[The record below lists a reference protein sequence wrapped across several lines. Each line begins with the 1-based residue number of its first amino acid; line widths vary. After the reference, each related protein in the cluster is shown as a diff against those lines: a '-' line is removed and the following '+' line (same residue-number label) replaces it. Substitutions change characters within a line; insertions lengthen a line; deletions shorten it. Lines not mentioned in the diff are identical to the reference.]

1 MTGGPAA
8 PGAAAPPAAAP
19 IVATSLKTYL
29 DHERTMRWAEAL
41 VQRCGA
47 IAESGAVAITVF
59 PSFPSIPALVDLVA
73 GTGIAVGA
81 QNVSE
86 FVGGA
91 HTGEVTAQT
100 LRQVGARAVEIGHA
114 ERRARFGETDA
125 VAAAKIA
132 RAREQGLSPTLCI
145 GETSLDP
152 STAIAQCVAQLE
164 AALAGDPIDAP
175 LVIGYEPVWAI
186 GREAPAPD
194 AHVAEV
200 AAGIAAWLDRE
211 RPTAPV
217 PVIYGGSAGRGVYT
231 GLAGA
236 VDGVFVGRF
245 GHDPAAFADIV
256 AEALE
261 IGPRPRLTP
270 GAGAGSGR

>member
-1 MTGGPAA
+1 MMIPQ
-8 PGAAAPPAAAP
+8 PAP

-29 DHERTMRWAEAL
+29 DHERTLQWAGEL
-41 VQRCGA
+41 VRRCGA
-47 IAESGAVAITVF
+47 IAESGHVAITVF
-59 PSFPSIPALVDLVA
+59 PSFPSIPALVQLFD

-132 RAREQGLSPTLCI
+132 RAREQALIPTLCI
-145 GETSLDP
+145 GETSHDAT
-152 STAIAQCVAQLE
+152 TAIAECVAQLE
-164 AALAGDPIDAP
+164 AALAVDSTDAP

-186 GREAPAPD
+186 GREAPAPT

-200 AAGIAAWLDRE
+200 VAGISAWLDRE
-211 RPTAPV
+211 RAEAPA
-217 PVIYGGSAGRGVYT
+217 PVIYGGSAGRGVYA

-256 AEALE
+256 AEAPE
-261 IGPRPRLTP
+261 IGPRPRLTR
-270 GAGAGSGR
+270 GVGDASGS